1 MDSFLQIIIQNFGKI
16 SEEEKL
22 EIQSIMKEF
31 YQRLKSHDLEIVDLI
46 IFENSSLM
54 EAYSKLQQD
63 SIGVVST
70 GSETGFI
77 ASHEAW
83 TGIPRILVCFERLE
97 KLEPIMKQ
105 AVLRHEA
112 AHSLLHGSPEY
123 YIFQIPRS
131 LSKAAEI
138 FNLPRDL
145 LIEILYLISIA
156 VKDYEVIRL
165 LTSHDYVEDQITYSS
180 YFIKP
185 GKDDL
190 QAWKIS
196 EGDFKKELLCLLSR
210 LKDLTCFIA
219 AHKNQNIGYSIIEKH
234 LDYFPRIQSTTL
246 YSIAQS
252 LTEMDNH
259 DTFTKVELVTELI
272 VKRLMEQVFRSK

>member
-1 MDSFLQIIIQNFGKI
+1 MQ
-16 SEEEKL
+16 
-22 EIQSIMKEF
+22 
-31 YQRLKSHDLEIVDLI
+31 
-46 IFENSSLM
+46 
-54 EAYSKLQQD
+54 AYSRLQQD
-63 SIGVVST
+63 SIGVYST

-83 TGIPRILVCFERLE
+83 TGIPRILVCFEQLK

-105 AVLRHEA
+105 AIIRHEA
-112 AHSLLHGSPEY
+112 AHSVLHGSPEY

-138 FNLPRDL
+138 FNLTREL
-145 LIEILYLISIA
+145 LIEILYLVSIA
-156 VKDYEVIRL
+156 VKDYEVTKL
-165 LTSHDYVEDQITYSS
+165 LTSYDYVEDQIAYSS

-190 QAWKIS
+190 QAWKMS
-196 EGDFKKELLCLLSR
+196 EGNFKKESLCLLSR

-219 AHKNQNIGYSIIEKH
+219 AHANQKIDYSIIEKH
-234 LDYFPRIQSTTL
+234 LDYFPRIQSATL
-246 YSIAQS
+246 YSIAKA
-252 LTEMDNH
+252 LTKMDNH
-259 DTFTKVELVTELI
+259 DTFTKVELVTDLI